1 MTNKVDV
8 RILKT
13 KDRLK
18 SALFKLLK
26 VKSLDKISISE
37 ICTLASVNRN
47 TFYAHYSSL
56 KELLD
61 EIESNLLESILS
73 TLNGANFENK
83 QITDLMYK
91 ILECVKENKEMCSL
105 LFTDKGDKDFLR
117 TVLMFALPA
126 SVEKW
131 TLEYG
136 ISEDKAIQFYYFI
149 IGGSVNVIGEWI
161 KNDFN
166 KPSYEIAKNIND
178 MVLYGQSSLSNRI

>member
-1 MTNKVDV
+1 MSNKVDV
-8 RILKT
+8 RIIKT

-18 SALFKLLK
+18 VALFKLLK

-61 EIESNLLESILS
+61 EIESNLLEAVLS
-73 TLNGANFENK
+73 TLNLKENQSNK
-83 QITDLMYK
+83 SITDFMHK
-91 ILECVKENKEMCSL
+91 ILECVKQNKEMCSL

-117 TVLMFALPA
+117 TVLMFALP
-126 SVEKW
+126 SFVEKW
-131 TLEYG
+131 KVEYN
-136 ISEDKAIQFYYFI
+136 ISEDKATMFYYFI

-166 KPSYEIAKNIND
+166 KSSYEVAKTIND
-178 MVLYGQSSLSNRI
+178 MVLYGQSAFDKE